1 MIRHHDDAP
10 VGRILARREVLALF
24 GTTAGVALLGTWAPG
39 RRAGRAAFG
48 LAEASAATP
57 ACVVRPELTE
67 GPYFVDERLDRSD
80 IRSDPDTGVVR
91 PGTLVTLTF
100 AVSRIDGDTCVPFE
114 GALVDL
120 WHCDALGVYSDVSD
134 AGFNTVGQK
143 FLRGYQLTD
152 ADGVA
157 RFVTIYPGWYQGRTV
172 HMHFKIRTDPDSTT
186 GLEFTSQLFFDDALT
201 DVVHA
206 QQPYAAKG
214 QRTLRNDGDG
224 IYGDSGGELVLAL
237 AADGAGGYAA
247 TFEIGVDASGTTTTT
262 TPAGGTTTTTTLA
275 GGSCATT
282 TACLA
287 ALESALPEPAAQTS
301 RRAARTARNLQRRA
315 GSIGTILDRAASA
328 SDRRERRLLARASAK
343 LEGLLAASERAATRG
358 TLGVPLAPIQSAIER
373 LLELL

>member
-1 MIRHHDDAP
+1 MRGAARSSPRDRISSTSASIAPTSAPIRTRASPARNAGHAD
-10 VGRILARREVLALF
+10 VRRIAYV
-24 GTTAGVALLGTWAPG
+24 
-39 RRAGRAAFG
+39 
-48 LAEASAATP
+48 
-57 ACVVRPELTE
+57 
-67 GPYFVDERLDRSD
+67 
-80 IRSDPDTGVVR
+80 
-91 PGTLVTLTF
+91 
-100 AVSRIDGDTCVPFE
+100 DGDTCVPFE

-134 AGFNTVGQK
+134 AGFNTVGKK
-143 FLRGYQLTD
+143 FLRGYQPTD

-157 RFVTIYPGWYQGRTV
+157 RFITIYPGWYQGRTV
-172 HMHFKIRTDPDSTT
+172 HMHFKIRTGPDSTT

-206 QQPYAAKG
+206 EQPYAAKG

-247 TFEIGVDASGTTTTT
+247 TFEIGVDASRTTTTT
-262 TPAGGTTTTTTLA
+262 TPTGGTTTTMTLA
-275 GGSCATT
+275 SGSCATT

-287 ALESALPEPAAQTS
+287 APGERPPRARGSNEPARGPHRPQPTATRRQHRHDPRS
-301 RRAARTARNLQRRA
+301 RGQRVGSPGAAAARPGVGQA
-315 GSIGTILDRAASA
+315 G
-328 SDRRERRLLARASAK
+328 
-343 LEGLLAASERAATRG
+343 GLLAASERAATRG